1 MKIILLLSLILIIV
15 IAIIINNRNT
25 STIQNVSPN
34 MITQSPI
41 PTPTSS
47 LITKNDKERV
57 IIIKIL
63 NKDKSTELKIDT
75 EFLTQL
81 FDNLIN
87 LIQRLVKKL
96 MSENNKKLS
105 KEEINDLIPKF
116 IASSVENLL
125 KMILI
130 TIFEQEEIKDLDIL
144 KTKLLSIVQNNF
156 ITDFLLKNND
166 VENSTKI
173 IESSTQ
179 LLNNEIN
186 NNFNKMGI
194 SSINDVKTMIPNLL
208 SNIIFDMSK
217 GIISSIIV
225 FDENGNIIK
234 SDKLSNIRNEFI
246 NVLNKY
252 LPYKQVYFETSN
264 NGSNNLPG
272 ITLKLDQ
279 LNKNEKA
286 ESIIPHELD
295 IFNKSSNQN
304 NIYQNINLNV
314 DNENKSFNIQQMKN
328 NNMNLPFMQSNQLN
342 DTMITTNL
350 EQINLPLIN
359 MPMNDMSMTPL
370 PMPPMPSMS
379 MNDMSMN
386 PRSMPSMSMND
397 MSMNDMSM
405 TPMPSMSMNDMSMNP
420 RSMPSMSMNDM
431 SMNDMSMTPM
441 PMNDMSMTPMPMND
455 MSMTPMPMNDMSMQ
469 PLPMIRPQMTQPPMT
484 QPPMTQQPMNDMSM
498 QNMKDKAIRKTE
510 IIQPIKIIPVE
521 TPNEIT
527 PIPFDMAQLTS
538 KPIDYQQMT
547 PRQLNNGNSF
557 ISEQT
562 TRGPSTINRGIVD
575 RKPKLGK
582 NICKQ

>member
-370 PMPPMPSMS
+370 PM
-379 MNDMSMN
+379 
-386 PRSMPSMSMND
+386 
-397 MSMNDMSM
+397 